1 MAEKKYTS
9 DEMQKWL
16 IEKASQAKDPK
27 IARKIVI
34 SNDMRGRSTAMLG
47 RMYFFKYTPIGRYTL
62 PKYDKFPMCIPIER
76 TSNGF
81 VGLNLHYLGSGQ
93 RSALLELL
101 LQFKSEAIIN
111 DQTRIKANYSTIKAF
126 TALERL
132 ASPCIHRYVFQQ
144 VRSKFIEI
152 YPSEFEMAIQLP
164 VEDWVFNQ

>member
-1 MAEKKYTS
+1 
-9 DEMQKWL
+9 
-16 IEKASQAKDPK
+16 
-27 IARKIVI
+27 
-34 SNDMRGRSTAMLG
+34 
-47 RMYFFKYTPIGRYTL
+47 
-62 PKYDKFPMCIPIER
+62 MCIPIER